1 LFDLARVLDVPVSY
15 FFEDMSADTAARTPS
30 RIKGLGEV
38 KAAPIEPDPMVK
50 RETLELV
57 RAYYR
62 IGDPA
67 IRKRLFELTKSLANA
82 TEQG

>member
-1 LFDLARVLDVPVSY
+1 
-15 FFEDMSADTAARTPS
+15 
-30 RIKGLGEV
+30 
-38 KAAPIEPDPMVK
+38 MVK

-62 IGDPA
+62 IGDA
-67 IRKRLFELTKSLANA
+67 SIRKRLFELTKSLANA